1 MNLLE
6 RMKHYNFWV
15 ALSMAVIILLNTLA
29 KAFDFKIDE
38 ALINDIIMAIL
49 GILVVLGFVQK
60 DNYNFVDTSKTD
72 AEDESK
78 TENESSV
85 INKEQTKDEGIETNK
100 STNESENSTLA
111 DVEENN
117 EDNNEEI
124 NFDSIIDE
132 LKKDIQNLKK

>member
-111 DVEENN
+111 DVDENN
-117 EDNNEEI
+117 EEN

>member
-111 DVEENN
+111 DVDE
-117 EDNNEEI
+117 NNEEI